1 MVTDSIGTSE
11 NRNWCSKRDF
21 CALQNLGLVVI
32 DEEHDQ
38 SYKQG
43 ESPRYQGRDVAVYR
57 AFQEK
62 QRSSWVRQLRL
73 LNHGKTVRQ
82 ESTIC

>member
-1 MVTDSIGTSE
+1 MVTNSYAKIAIGARSAI
-11 NRNWCSKRDF
+11 F
-21 CALQNLGLVVI
+21 APLQNGLVVI

-38 SYKQG
+38 SCKQG

-62 QRSSWVRQLRL
+62 TTVILGLQLRL
-73 LNHGKTVRQ
+73 LNHGKTVGQ